1 MNTTMQIAGRKGTE
15 RRNSKYR
22 GLGAGVCL
30 ECLRNSRESGI
41 SRIRGEGGIRD
52 EDEDIASVQI
62 IMMTK

>member
-1 MNTTMQIAGRKGTE
+1 MQIAGRKGTA

-41 SRIRGEGGIRD
+41 TRIRGEGGIRD

-62 IMMTK
+62 TMMTK